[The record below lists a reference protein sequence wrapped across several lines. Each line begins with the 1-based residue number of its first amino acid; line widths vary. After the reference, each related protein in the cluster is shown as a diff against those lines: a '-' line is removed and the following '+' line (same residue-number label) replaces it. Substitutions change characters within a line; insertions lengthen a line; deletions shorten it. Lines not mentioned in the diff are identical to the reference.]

1 MTQIAASS
9 ASARLSAFRRF
20 LARLLCAIVVS
31 LWSAVVACS
40 QAVPP
45 LPLPEA
51 LRAHVKD
58 ERFDAVTS
66 IKGLPVGVHL
76 ALGNLFGSGALE
88 EVGTEFQVT
97 DVNPRVPPRRLVTAG
112 CSIEHCLVY
121 YEHVARGAVSLD
133 GCRDSIRVGRY
144 CASRSEDNRRRSKS
158 CSIRSGQGDRS
169 GAGDLL
175 VVLESLIGSPVG
187 LTSVLAADGG
197 RSEKDPKQLPQSPPS
212 TLRDPPIRK
221 MRPRTPHS
229 R

>member
-121 YEHVARGAVSLD
+121 YERGSIPHTWHVALFRWTAAETLFEWGGTAPAGLRTIDDVRKAVLSGAVK
-133 GCRDSIRVGRY
+133 GIAAV
-144 CASRSEDNRRRSKS
+144 
-158 CSIRSGQGDRS
+158 
-169 GAGDLL
+169 
-175 VVLESLIGSPVG
+175 PV
-187 LTSVLAADGG
+187 TSW
-197 RSEKDPKQLPQSPPS
+197 
-212 TLRDPPIRK
+212 
-221 MRPRTPHS
+221 
-229 R
+229 